1 MIYQRLLK
9 IEQELDK
16 QEKEI
21 RDKRLALKSIKKL
34 LTDNIDEN
42 YEVIPERS
50 LKKLRY
56 LLEDLKQTGLS
67 EEEIKMINLITDKQ
81 N

>member
-42 YEVIPERS
+42 YEVLPERS

>member
-67 EEEIKMINLITDKQ
+67 EEEIKLINLITDNQ

>member
-67 EEEIKMINLITDKQ
+67 EEEIKMINLITDNQ

>member
-1 MIYQRLLK
+1 MIFQRLLK

-21 RDKRLALKSIKKL
+21 REKRMALKSIKKL
-34 LTDNIDEN
+34 LTDNIDDN
-42 YEVIPERS
+42 YEVLPERS

>member
-1 MIYQRLLK
+1 MIYQRLLI

-21 RDKRLALKSIKKL
+21 RNKRLALKSIKKL

-67 EEEIKMINLITDKQ
+67 EEEIKMINLITDNQ

>member
-1 MIYQRLLK
+1 MIYQRLLI